1 MKARALRAKWE
12 GFSQKREV
20 PGKDVFGNDK
30 YEYVISN
37 EEINKLGYE
46 MQDSIN
52 KFVEERKKQGVKEDF
67 FNMKI
72 KPVRM

>member
-1 MKARALRAKWE
+1 
-12 GFSQKREV
+12 
-20 PGKDVFGNDK
+20 
-30 YEYVISN
+30 
-37 EEINKLGYE
+37 